1 MSTRLMRHGEGQK
14 TLLASLKLNFSPDVS
29 ESEEAFPN
37 FEKTFEGLVTADSE
51 NKKSVLDQ
59 VFREFLTYD
68 LLTPGSQPD
77 IVACQRFV
85 VQFGIRAARKG
96 YCSPGTAIQVLSD
109 MFDILTLN
117 NCEVLFKTVEQEV
130 ATWREPLF
138 FASGKNNLLRICNDL
153 LRRLSRTQNTVFCG
167 RILLFLAKFFP
178 FSERSGLNV
187 ISEFNLDNVTNFN
200 KEDIEAKAEAEEEE
214 VKKEGDEASEEK
226 DDSEKKLE
234 KKLKKQ
240 KSEMEDQNLNV
251 DYNLYRKFW
260 QIQDFFRNPVQ
271 CYQKEPWRTFSHHSS
286 DVLAIFQS
294 FKLDTSSGKSST
306 KSKNQS
312 HDQYFSKYLTNQNL
326 LQLQLSDSNFRRYI
340 LLQFLILFQYLKSN
354 VKFKTDAQALSSD
367 QDKWIGETTRKI
379 YKLLE
384 ETPPLG
390 REFARSVKRILH
402 REEHWNRWKNEGCPS
417 LARKTGD
424 QDEPEADKK
433 GLGDG
438 GSSRKK
444 KRKLGDVIQKE
455 VAEKKINLGN
465 KGLTELWNL
474 NPDNLEACRAAE
486 RDFLPSVE
494 NYFEEAIEQQDP
506 KNEIEDTYKK
516 VNNGEWGWRAL
527 RLMSRRSSHFFISGN
542 NPIAKLP
549 DYLDSML
556 TKMAKEMPNA
566 VPKDDTVESMEEENG
581 DAEENGDGGQEGQ
594 ENAEGNAKVTEEQ
607 AAALAEKL
615 APHWLKLA
623 PKFGVADD
631 KLREIKEN
639 TSEEQEKCLEL
650 IKLWQEIEGEGAT
663 KDEIIYILEG
673 LKLASLIDGVF

>member
-1 MSTRLMRHGEGQK
+1 MRHGEGQK
-14 TLLASLKLNFSPDVS
+14 TLLASLKQNFSPGVS

-59 VFREFLTYD
+59 VCFTCFLWSPEKYFLQLRLQVFREFLTYD
-68 LLTPGSQPD
+68 LLTPGSKPD
-77 IVACQRFV
+77 IEACQRFV

-200 KEDIEAKAEAEEEE
+200 KEDTEAKTEVQEKE
-214 VKKEGDEASEEK
+214 VKKQEDEVPEEK

-326 LQLQLSDSNFRRYI
+326 LQLQLSDSNFRR
-340 LLQFLILFQYLKSN
+340 
-354 VKFKTDAQALSSD
+354 
-367 QDKWIGETTRKI
+367 
-379 YKLLE
+379 
-384 ETPPLG
+384 
-390 REFARSVKRILH
+390 
-402 REEHWNRWKNEGCPS
+402 
-417 LARKTGD
+417 
-424 QDEPEADKK
+424 
-433 GLGDG
+433 
-438 GSSRKK
+438 
-444 KRKLGDVIQKE
+444 
-455 VAEKKINLGN
+455 
-465 KGLTELWNL
+465 
-474 NPDNLEACRAAE
+474 
-486 RDFLPSVE
+486 
-494 NYFEEAIEQQDP
+494 
-506 KNEIEDTYKK
+506 
-516 VNNGEWGWRAL
+516 
-527 RLMSRRSSHFFISGN
+527 
-542 NPIAKLP
+542 
-549 DYLDSML
+549 
-556 TKMAKEMPNA
+556 
-566 VPKDDTVESMEEENG
+566 
-581 DAEENGDGGQEGQ
+581 
-594 ENAEGNAKVTEEQ
+594 
-607 AAALAEKL
+607 
-615 APHWLKLA
+615 
-623 PKFGVADD
+623 
-631 KLREIKEN
+631 
-639 TSEEQEKCLEL
+639 
-650 IKLWQEIEGEGAT
+650 
-663 KDEIIYILEG
+663 
-673 LKLASLIDGVF
+673 